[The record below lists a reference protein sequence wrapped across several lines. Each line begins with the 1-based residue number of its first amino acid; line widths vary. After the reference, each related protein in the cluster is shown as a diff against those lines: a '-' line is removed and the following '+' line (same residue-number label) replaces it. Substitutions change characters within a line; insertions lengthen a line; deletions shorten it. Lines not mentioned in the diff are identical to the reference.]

1 MGGGGWG
8 GGGGGAR
15 PKPRERET
23 EGRTATNNR
32 PLVATQ
38 AGTFTV
44 ANLYY
49 AQPILNVISRDFGVS
64 YERAASVA
72 TLSQAGYAA
81 GLLFV
86 CPLGDKVRRRPFILG
101 LVWLTATMVCFS
113 AFSPHVLPLLPAR
126 PALLTLGPVARAVPS
141 WPSRSSA
148 VLGTSRSPS
157 PGPREVPAD
166 SDGSIR

>member
-1 MGGGGWG
+1 M
-8 GGGGGAR
+8 
-15 PKPRERET
+15 
-23 EGRTATNNR
+23 
-32 PLVATQ
+32 ATQ

-86 CPLGDKVRRRPFILG
+86 CPLGDKVRRRPFVLG
-101 LVWLTATMVCFS
+101 LVWLTATMVCFLGVFV
-113 AFSPHVLPLLPAR
+113 ACFF
-126 PALLTLGPVARAVPS
+126 TLHFVASGA
-141 WPSRSSA
+141 A
-148 VLGTSRSPS
+148 NLGTSGLACALRTTSTPFWPS
-157 PGPREVPAD
+157 HSSVVSGTSQSLNSTPCGMPA
-166 SDGSIR
+166 GSGESIC